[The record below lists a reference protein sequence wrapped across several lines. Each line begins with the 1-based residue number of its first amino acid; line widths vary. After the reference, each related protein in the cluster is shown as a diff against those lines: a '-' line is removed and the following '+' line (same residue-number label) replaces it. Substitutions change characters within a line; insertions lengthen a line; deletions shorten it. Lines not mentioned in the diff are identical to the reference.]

1 MTGSAM
7 RFNLRVWRQPHAKS
21 KGRLVDYS
29 AQDLSPD
36 MSFLEMLDR
45 VNEDLVCRNED
56 PIAFEHDCR
65 EGICGSC
72 SLVINGVAHG
82 PEVGTTV
89 CQLYMRKFKNASTII
104 VEPFRSRAFP
114 VIKDLVVDRFALDK
128 IIAAGGFISANTGSA
143 PDAHAV
149 LVPKGDAD
157 RSMDAAQCIG
167 CGACVAACPNGSAML
182 FVAAKVSHLALL
194 PQGRTEKRQRVL
206 NMIAAM
212 DELGFGNCSN
222 HYECAAACPKNISS
236 ENIARMNR
244 EFLTANFVGTE

>member
-1 MTGSAM
+1 MDSAM
-7 RFNLRVWRQPHAKS
+7 RFNLRVWRQPNAKS

-29 AQDLSPD
+29 ADAVSPD
-36 MSFLEMLDR
+36 MSFLEMLDV
-45 VNEDLVCRNED
+45 VNEELVRKDSD
-56 PIAFEHDCR
+56 PVAFEHDCR
-65 EGICGSC
+65 EGICGCC

-82 PEVGTTV
+82 PDAGTTV
-89 CQLYMRKFKNASTII
+89 CQLYMRQFKSGGTIV

-143 PDAHAV
+143 PDAHTIP
-149 LVPKGDAD
+149 VPKSDAD

-194 PQGRTEKRQRVL
+194 PQGRAEKRQRVM
-206 NMIAAM
+206 NMVAAM
-212 DELGFGNCSN
+212 DKLGFGNCSN
-222 HYECAAACPKNISS
+222 HYECAAACPKNISA

-244 EFLTANFVGTE
+244 EFLAANFIGPD